1 MSQKNQSSSNDTS
14 FSFGA
19 NAAPA
24 QAINDTPGS
33 QESGGGGTMSYRAAG
48 SIASTSSFT
57 VVNQADVVRGGSAR
71 RATSARS
78 PRAARSRIAEDGG
91 GRSPSGT
98 ATREDEAGKAT
109 TSSKRK
115 PSTSATRNESE
126 ARLRRQLQHNTEK
139 LERSERARTELE
151 NRLSL
156 YQDVLAHRDQMIN
169 NMEIYSH
176 QHHEEYQE
184 HVNSEMEFMRVSL
197 IDAHNVLE
205 EQTIALA
212 EAHLLDEGSTMR
224 IIELEKRGQL
234 AEAGAAHIV
243 RESMEMRGKYLTEL
257 ENASQLIRQQHDTS
271 EAMTVHFRQD
281 GLQLREACTQY
292 VQDRENASK
301 EEMEQ
306 LKLKLS
312 EKSQMMA
319 DNNEMIMEYGQQ
331 AVAVR
336 DEQLVEMQSTIDELT
351 ASLSHKDNLIAI
363 RDDANR
369 DHIAKVRDMKNMI
382 QEREEEHNRKHSELE
397 VEIRSLMRM
406 NENES
411 ATREWYTNRFIDEKN
426 EFRQFKHDELSA
438 FKDREITIERVK
450 DELMDENMALIES
463 TNQLRT
469 RVAELLGSR
478 FHAGNDEDN
487 AKVNEELREELR
499 KANME
504 ISRLQET
511 VESNPKLTEALIDA
525 EEAEADRYKKL
536 YQSACSERDH
546 VIRKNDSLKQSLHDA
561 KRTMGSMP
569 ASWSRVA
576 TRAAVPASP
585 SATPPTSLV
594 PRTTAP
600 TGMTP
605 SFAVSISTPM
615 GTPKA
620 SSTTKNHDPA
630 LPPPPSPSMN
640 NAINNQTNS
649 EIDDLREKLRRSEE
663 RAQQNY
669 DEMKEYQSWLEQV
682 EEGQESLKDSKAP
695 EFEPVP
701 DNPPGLWERK
711 DGKDASVA
719 NSDAGQDGKD
729 WVTRISR
736 KEHEKVTVKPWPKCQ
751 DLDVWRSNVV
761 QAVCV
766 ASGDP
771 DTAAWRRWLSP
782 ALLPSPDYAE
792 LADSG
797 EFRFQSIDSKLSIAL
812 QNMVDSAGETASEV
826 KVRIRQRSQVL
837 GKEGNFL
844 MGREILAMVLD
855 HFRTTSKDEVLF
867 NASHIYKLQYRG
879 DKEMDKFLHAW
890 IEIIANMKAEDIP
903 SDNTLRDHL
912 LRKIDGSQALHV
924 DLTIFKGRDNDD
936 KKKSYGELLEIMR
949 RHIAR
954 AREDRNIAARD
965 KFATDYT
972 NLGKPSTPAPK
983 PTAPTPTPKDGKTGK
998 PSAPAPKGKPGAPV
1012 LPSGNPKSHG
1022 KGKGKGGKRSRSPS
1036 TRDTSKTFCHF
1047 HFNKGNCKHGD
1058 KCQYSHSQY
1067 HWDKRKDKGG
1077 KGKNSRSATP
1087 RRSQT
1092 PGGKKDRH
1100 CYGWLK
1106 GDCQKGDKCTFKHDP
1121 SMKGKRAAPST
1132 KTPDAKATPAL
1143 IREYDDDFIVNAV
1156 PIERKNKMDV
1166 KFNDKVETIVY
1177 VKPDF
1182 VECSNRKPK
1191 RNMSRAQKKSLAC
1204 RTTKEIMDDQQWV
1217 LQSKLGMTRA
1227 RAIGILMDDYG
1238 EFSDVDEVH
1247 IILGPKNDI
1256 KLKINGI
1263 EFLENNS
1270 RAEICYEEV
1279 IPHVP
1284 GQYGRRDNVMCIT
1297 MPIELKDRRFIMDSG
1312 SGHDLISSTRVDRM
1326 DIDTYQSDR
1335 VNFHTA
1341 NGITSTTTMVDL
1353 DFDTFND
1360 PARAHVLEDTPS
1372 VLSLGK
1378 RCMEQGYT
1386 FVWS

>member
-151 NRLSL
+151 NRLQL

-369 DHIAKVRDMKNMI
+369 DHIVKVRDMKNMI
-382 QEREEEHNRKHSELE
+382 QEREEEYNRKHNELE
-397 VEIRSLMRM
+397 VEIKSLMRM

-478 FHAGNDEDN
+478 FHAGSDEDN
-487 AKVNEELREELR
+487 AKVNEELRGELR

-525 EEAEADRYKKL
+525 EEAEADRYKKM

-546 VIRKNDSLKQSLHDA
+546 VIRKNIH
-561 KRTMGSMP
+561 
-569 ASWSRVA
+569 
-576 TRAAVPASP
+576 
-585 SATPPTSLV
+585 
-594 PRTTAP
+594 
-600 TGMTP
+600 
-605 SFAVSISTPM
+605 
-615 GTPKA
+615 
-620 SSTTKNHDPA
+620 
-630 LPPPPSPSMN
+630 
-640 NAINNQTNS
+640 
-649 EIDDLREKLRRSEE
+649 
-663 RAQQNY
+663 
-669 DEMKEYQSWLEQV
+669 
-682 EEGQESLKDSKAP
+682 
-695 EFEPVP
+695 
-701 DNPPGLWERK
+701 
-711 DGKDASVA
+711 
-719 NSDAGQDGKD
+719 
-729 WVTRISR
+729 
-736 KEHEKVTVKPWPKCQ
+736 
-751 DLDVWRSNVV
+751 
-761 QAVCV
+761 
-766 ASGDP
+766 
-771 DTAAWRRWLSP
+771 
-782 ALLPSPDYAE
+782 
-792 LADSG
+792 
-797 EFRFQSIDSKLSIAL
+797 
-812 QNMVDSAGETASEV
+812 
-826 KVRIRQRSQVL
+826 
-837 GKEGNFL
+837 
-844 MGREILAMVLD
+844 
-855 HFRTTSKDEVLF
+855 
-867 NASHIYKLQYRG
+867 
-879 DKEMDKFLHAW
+879 
-890 IEIIANMKAEDIP
+890 
-903 SDNTLRDHL
+903 
-912 LRKIDGSQALHV
+912 
-924 DLTIFKGRDNDD
+924 
-936 KKKSYGELLEIMR
+936 
-949 RHIAR
+949 
-954 AREDRNIAARD
+954 
-965 KFATDYT
+965 
-972 NLGKPSTPAPK
+972 
-983 PTAPTPTPKDGKTGK
+983 
-998 PSAPAPKGKPGAPV
+998 
-1012 LPSGNPKSHG
+1012 
-1022 KGKGKGGKRSRSPS
+1022 
-1036 TRDTSKTFCHF
+1036 
-1047 HFNKGNCKHGD
+1047 
-1058 KCQYSHSQY
+1058 
-1067 HWDKRKDKGG
+1067 
-1077 KGKNSRSATP
+1077 
-1087 RRSQT
+1087 
-1092 PGGKKDRH
+1092 
-1100 CYGWLK
+1100 
-1106 GDCQKGDKCTFKHDP
+1106 
-1121 SMKGKRAAPST
+1121 
-1132 KTPDAKATPAL
+1132 
-1143 IREYDDDFIVNAV
+1143 
-1156 PIERKNKMDV
+1156 
-1166 KFNDKVETIVY
+1166 
-1177 VKPDF
+1177 
-1182 VECSNRKPK
+1182 
-1191 RNMSRAQKKSLAC
+1191 
-1204 RTTKEIMDDQQWV
+1204 
-1217 LQSKLGMTRA
+1217 
-1227 RAIGILMDDYG
+1227 
-1238 EFSDVDEVH
+1238 
-1247 IILGPKNDI
+1247 
-1256 KLKINGI
+1256 
-1263 EFLENNS
+1263 
-1270 RAEICYEEV
+1270 
-1279 IPHVP
+1279 
-1284 GQYGRRDNVMCIT
+1284 
-1297 MPIELKDRRFIMDSG
+1297 
-1312 SGHDLISSTRVDRM
+1312 
-1326 DIDTYQSDR
+1326 
-1335 VNFHTA
+1335 
-1341 NGITSTTTMVDL
+1341 
-1353 DFDTFND
+1353 
-1360 PARAHVLEDTPS
+1360 
-1372 VLSLGK
+1372 
-1378 RCMEQGYT
+1378 
-1386 FVWS
+1386 